1 MKKAVI
7 ASLIALAGVMPAT
20 AQTEFR
26 HITFDEAKTAAKA
39 EGKLIFADF
48 YTQWCGPCKR
58 MASTV
63 FPKKEIG
70 DYLNPSFVCLKLDA
84 EAEGAELAKTVGVN
98 AYPTFVVFDAGGN
111 VLGSFAGM
119 KDGQEFITA
128 VEMCKNPDLSPERV
142 KERYESGE
150 RNAKLVQAYA
160 LNIADSSRDYMSAYA
175 NAGKVLDEYF
185 DSLNDDQRVAP
196 ENHFLFD
203 SYTTGY
209 NTPRI
214 QYAIANRNRFDASK
228 AGDIAEI
235 LKNEHNREASRYF
248 TNNAITDDA
257 TRKQYESF
265 KKNVGELGYTSD
277 FATAF
282 SFIEARASMDTD
294 AYLKFCEKNYEKL
307 NEEDRSR
314 LLISLSRVFT
324 PANEEQVKKVSAF
337 ARKRIGELPAQ
348 DMMWVGQAIYELE
361 SPNKH

>member
-7 ASLIALAGVMPAT
+7 ASLIALAGVMPAA

-26 HITFDEAKTAAKA
+26 HITFDEAKAAAKA

-142 KERYESGE
+142 KARYEAGE

-185 DSLNDDQRVAP
+185 DSLSDDQRVAP

-209 NTPRI
+209 NIPRI

-228 AGDIAEI
+228 AADIAEI
-235 LKNEHNREASRYF
+235 LKNEHSREASRYF

-257 TRKQYESF
+257 SRKQYENF
-265 KKNVGELGYTSD
+265 KKNIDDLGYASEY
-277 FATAF
+277 ATKL
-282 SFIEARASMDTD
+282 SFIEARASMNTD
-294 AYLKFCEKNYEKL
+294 DYLKFCEKNYAKL
-307 NEEDRSR
+307 NEDERS
-314 LLISLSRVFT
+314 LLLSSLSSVFAPT
-324 PANEEQVKKVSAF
+324 NEEQVKKVSAF
-337 ARKRIGELPAQ
+337 ARKHIGELPGNAL
-348 DMMWVGQAIYELE
+348 MWVGQSIYELE